1 MKSYC
6 LNVGDT
12 YTLDYTLTAE
22 HYAINDV
29 EIVITPSA
37 SLSLVG
43 VTSTSGTGILV
54 GSTFSIPTIPAND
67 VEVLTITV
75 AIEDNVTENLTVEI
89 NATTTTVQSTTLDDT
104 KIKDLDDIYIFQR
117 RCLPNTNRYQVP
129 NEAFEDIFNPQV
141 DEVERWVNSNLIA
154 SQRAH
159 AELYSIESENDLV
172 ITGSYDQNPDTTWDF
187 GGTVDN
193 KVSGFTIN
201 GTDYLTQF
209 PYTDGSGNIV
219 LDSAALEAYIEAS
232 LNLEGLGDKL
242 TIAIDDSSDSSISVA
257 FTITD
262 PIEDLGDIDI
272 TIQGVSGSLL
282 STNPATYISTYTFT
296 TEGSDVNNPDNIWSI
311 VNDKIQLVFKR
322 RNVED
327 TFYLDSSISDYR
339 SALSQKGNPQ
349 RPFKNE
355 TDVLNRADFNAGDT
369 LVYLKS
375 DNVDVTTTKD
385 MIVTAPISADLS
397 KIFYVQDNHELTLK
411 SDSDYGLFAWGLR
424 ADGDNVK
431 INADLNRVD
440 SSVFNIADGID
451 ANVNIKI
458 NKLEITGTD
467 FGNGVF
473 YIGNGPT
480 PPPTPHVGK
489 SNINLDIRLANVSML
504 GSLTER
510 EDTDFYCKVK
520 KLTNSVAVQP
530 GFGTLQ
536 LYRNN
541 LRCNYIVDIESMFVD
556 TYQLTSSQHLF
567 ATGTASSGDAWRP
580 TDCNIQ
586 FNFGD
591 LSLKNIT
598 STGAIVATAAGS
610 SFIGSTGGAGWI
622 VNNSTITIKIDNLIE
637 SNINMLGLTAGS
649 SFTNSTLILDVSG
662 KSDGSLA
669 IFEDCT
675 FTNSKVIIRGDFE
688 TTAPAVVSF
697 SGTSS
702 PTLVI
707 EDARLKCSDAPVV
720 APGDLEIYKSRLI
733 NTGAGTTVNRNAAGA
748 SNILAEGVVANGAAD
763 GNYTVL
769 GSPFIVNAGV
779 S

>member
-12 YTLDYTLTAE
+12 YTLDYTLTAQ

-29 EIVITPSA
+29 EIVVTPSVA
-37 SLSLVG
+37 LSLVG

-54 GSTFSIPTIPAND
+54 GNTFSIPTIPAND

-75 AIEDNVTENLTVEI
+75 AIEDSVTEDLTVEI

-117 RCLPNTNRYQVP
+117 RCLTNTNRYQVP
-129 NEAFEDIFNPQV
+129 NEAFGDIFNPQV

-311 VNDKIQLVFKR
+311 VNDRIQLVFKR

-349 RPFKNE
+349 RPFKNQG
-355 TDVLNRADFNAGDT
+355 DVIGRIDFNIGDKVVDLLEDDPGDSILFWNGT
-369 LVYLKS
+369 QLVS
-375 DNVDVTTTKD
+375 
-385 MIVTAPISADLS
+385 LS
-397 KIFYVQDNHELTLK
+397 T
-411 SDSDYGLFAWGLR
+411 S
-424 ADGDNVK
+424 
-431 INADLNRVD
+431 
-440 SSVFNIADGID
+440 
-451 ANVNIKI
+451 I
-458 NKLEITGTD
+458 NKNLQGYYALLSSYYFGGVGTQMTIA
-467 FGNGVF
+467 V
-473 YIGNGPT
+473 
-480 PPPTPHVGK
+480 
-489 SNINLDIRLANVSML
+489 
-504 GSLTER
+504 
-510 EDTDFYCKVK
+510 EDTDTW
-520 KLTNSVAVQP
+520 L
-530 GFGTLQ
+530 
-536 LYRNN
+536 
-541 LRCNYIVDIESMFVD
+541 DIEMD
-556 TYQLTSSQHLF
+556 IDP
-567 ATGTASSGDAWRP
+567 SGLSDFRP
-580 TDCNIQ
+580 TDMQSAVAVGHTGDGSNGDPIIFNLEGLGTSASANFRASLSFDPDEDGGKLDSRMYVERHSAAVPSEDFFLEATGVAMESGAGEDYANYVNIQ
-586 FNFGD
+586 FFVGD
-591 LSLKNIT
+591 
-598 STGAIVATAAGS
+598 
-610 SFIGSTGGAGWI
+610 
-622 VNNSTITIKIDNLIE
+622 TIN
-637 SNINMLGLTAGS
+637 
-649 SFTNSTLILDVSG
+649 TNG
-662 KSDGSLA
+662 
-669 IFEDCT
+669 
-675 FTNSKVIIRGDFE
+675 
-688 TTAPAVVSF
+688 
-697 SGTSS
+697 
-702 PTLVI
+702 
-707 EDARLKCSDAPVV
+707 
-720 APGDLEIYKSRLI
+720 PGDAGKIRFQIKSS
-733 NTGAGTTVNRNAAGA
+733 V
-748 SNILAEGVVANGAAD
+748 
-763 GNYTVL
+763 
-769 GSPFIVNAGV
+769 AGV
-779 S
+779 LSTNEIALFIQS